1 MSTQNAQP
9 KRFTLSLTV
18 AQWHL
23 LATELLT
30 MEQAPHQPT
39 VPVEK
44 QLERDRA
51 GEQLQVQVTAALEQT
66 RDLPESQT
74 VPWTMAL
81 VRSTAKYLLTACDRL
96 RRVTLQHAFGLRAQT
111 PAELPPRLVEI
122 RAWDA
127 TMRELSH
134 QHGVIHPLAEMV
146 VPLRLSEADLEVL
159 GVPCESLLHG
169 ETLLAL

>member
-23 LATELLT
+23 LATELLG
-30 MEQAPHQPT
+30 MEQAPHHQT

-51 GEQLQVQVTAALEQT
+51 GEQLQVQVAAALEQT
-66 RDLPESQT
+66 RNLAEDQV

-81 VRSTAKYLLTACDRL
+81 VRNTAKYLLTACDRM
-96 RRVTLQHAFGLRAQT
+96 RRATLQQAFALRSQT
-111 PAELPPRLVEI
+111 PAELPSRLSEA

-127 TMRELSH
+127 TMRELSL

-146 VPLRLSEADLEVL
+146 VPLRLTEAELETL
-159 GVPCESLLHG
+159 GISCDSLLNG
-169 ETLLAL
+169 EDLLAL